1 MLDEDANWQTGASH
15 AAGGET
21 RLFPPAKKK
30 SASLATLLL
39 PGRGSGALYVLN
51 GVVLLLAWYATRV
64 AAYFGFGVLLVWK
77 HAAPLRARGLE
88 GALTVGSWAVG
99 GALQLQ
105 WTYRLTLGAIRLLTG
120 KTSKKAR

>member
-1 MLDEDANWQTGASH
+1 MTTTDIKNGWGW
-15 AAGGET
+15 GG
-21 RLFPPAKKK
+21 R
-30 SASLATLLL
+30 
-39 PGRGSGALYVLN
+39 
-51 GVVLLLAWYATRV
+51 RV
-64 AAYFGFGVLLVWK
+64 CTP
-77 HAAPLRARGLE
+77 AAPLRARGLE